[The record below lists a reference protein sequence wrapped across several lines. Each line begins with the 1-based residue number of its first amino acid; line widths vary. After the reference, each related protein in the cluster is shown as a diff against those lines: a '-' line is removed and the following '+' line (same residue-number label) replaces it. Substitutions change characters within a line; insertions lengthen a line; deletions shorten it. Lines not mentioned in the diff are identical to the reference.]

1 MGQSCYASSRMRL
14 MNRYIASL
22 SMIVSSTPALN
33 PVLEED
39 EKDVAGTMGV
49 FCLMAGLTLGSMA
62 SFGVG
67 DAVRG

>member
-1 MGQSCYASSRMRL
+1 
-14 MNRYIASL
+14 
-22 SMIVSSTPALN
+22 MIVSSTPALN
-33 PVLEED
+33 PILKED

>member
-1 MGQSCYASSRMRL
+1 MVLIY
-14 MNRYIASL
+14 RYIASL

-33 PVLEED
+33 PKLDED

-62 SFGVG
+62 SFGVN